1 MNAPCYRE
9 GKETVKNQGLRE
21 CQSGTPVLFMMEGD
35 TRMDR
40 HEQERQMENMMKKP
54 VPGKKVGI
62 IHLQMVKEE
71 KYLYGM
77 GRFSKAEEAVEM
89 VNPLLMMSDRE
100 TMVVMSLTVNMES
113 LALEIVAVGGT
124 TSCQIGIGNIF
135 KHALLNNAARIVCF
149 HNHPSGDPAPSGED
163 RLFTRR
169 VQKAGDLLGI
179 ELTDHIIIGHRKFYS
194 FHEHG
199 ELPCTGPGGTA

>member
-1 MNAPCYRE
+1 M
-9 GKETVKNQGLRE
+9 GKEKK
-21 CQSGTPVLFMMEGD
+21 QSKTRDRGSVRAALPCFMMEGD
-35 TRMDR
+35 ARMDR
-40 HEQERQMENMMKKP
+40 YEQERQMENMMKKP

-62 IHLQMVKEE
+62 IHLQMVREE

-100 TMVVMSLTVNMES
+100 TMVVMSLTVNMEP

-135 KHALLNNAARIVCF
+135 KHALLNNAAHRAT
-149 HNHPSGDPAPSGED
+149 PLPAGRTD
-163 RLFTRR
+163 YLQGGFRRR
-169 VQKAGDLLGI
+169 VI
-179 ELTDHIIIGHRKFYS
+179 CWELS
-194 FHEHG
+194 
-199 ELPCTGPGGTA
+199 

>member
-1 MNAPCYRE
+1 
-9 GKETVKNQGLRE
+9 
-21 CQSGTPVLFMMEGD
+21 
-35 TRMDR
+35 MDR
-40 HEQERQMENMMKKP
+40 YEQERQMENMMKKP

-100 TMVVMSLTVNMES
+100 TMVVMSLTVNMEP

>member
-1 MNAPCYRE
+1 M
-9 GKETVKNQGLRE
+9 GKEKK
-21 CQSGTPVLFMMEGD
+21 QSKTRDRGSVRAALPCFMMEGD
-35 TRMDR
+35 ARMDR
-40 HEQERQMENMMKKP
+40 YEQERQMENMMKKP

-62 IHLQMVKEE
+62 IHLQMVREE

-100 TMVVMSLTVNMES
+100 TMVVMSLTVNMEP